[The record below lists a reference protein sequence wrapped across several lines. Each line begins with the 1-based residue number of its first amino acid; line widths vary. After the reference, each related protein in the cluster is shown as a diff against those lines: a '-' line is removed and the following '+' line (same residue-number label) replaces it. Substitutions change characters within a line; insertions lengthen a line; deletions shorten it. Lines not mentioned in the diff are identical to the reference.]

1 MKKILIILATIIMI
15 FILNKDLDEGIVLI
29 PNNSIRVRVIANS
42 NSISDQYEKNKIKEE
57 IQIYLEDLL
66 KDAKTKKET
75 ETLLKNNINNIDK
88 IVEDSLK
95 EMNNETIYNIN
106 YGKNFFPK
114 KEYKGVSYE
123 SGFYESL
130 VITLGEGKGK
140 NWWCVLFPPLCL
152 VEEQDNL
159 TNEDYK
165 LYITELI
172 EKYN

>member
-130 VITLGEGKGK
+130 VITLGEGKGN

-165 LYITELI
+165 LYITELL

>member
-165 LYITELI
+165 LYITELL

>member
-15 FILNKDLDEGIVLI
+15 LILNKDLGEGIVLI

-66 KDAKTKKET
+66 KDVKTKKET
-75 ETLLKNNINNIDK
+75 ETLLKNNINDIDK

-130 VITLGEGKGK
+130 VITLGEGKGN

-152 VEEQDNL
+152 VDEQDNL

>member
-57 IQIYLEDLL
+57 IRIYLEDLL

-130 VITLGEGKGK
+130 VITLGEGKGN

-165 LYITELI
+165 LYITELL

>member
-42 NSISDQYEKNKIKEE
+42 NSISDQHEKNKIKEE
-57 IQIYLEDLL
+57 IRIYLEDLL

-130 VITLGEGKGK
+130 VITLGEGKGN

-159 TNEDYK
+159 TNDDYK